1 MARKPVA
8 AMMVEEARRD
18 FDSILVVCDDGSAWV
33 SNDLTGDW
41 QERKPVP
48 GTARHNETDAGVQ
61 AERDKEAEKEV
72 AAAAK
77 RAAEQRDR
85 QRKR

>member
-18 FDSILVVCDDGSAWV
+18 FHSILVVCDDGSAWV
-33 SNDLTGDW
+33 STDLTGDW

-61 AERDKEAEKEV
+61 AERDTEAQKEL
-72 AAAAK
+72 AATAK
-77 RAAEQRDR
+77 RAAAQRDR

>member
-8 AMMVEEARRD
+8 AMMVEAARRD
-18 FDSILVVCDDGSAWV
+18 SSSILVVCDDGSVWV
-33 SNDLTGDW
+33 STDVTGDW

-48 GTARHNETDAGVQ
+48 GTARHNETDAGLQ
-61 AERDKEAEKEV
+61 AERDKEAQKEL
-72 AAAAK
+72 AATAK
-77 RAAEQRDR
+77 RAAAQRDR

>member
-18 FDSILVVCDDGSAWV
+18 SSSILVVCDDGSVWV
-33 SNDLTGDW
+33 STDLTGDW

-61 AERDKEAEKEV
+61 AERDKEAQKELT
-72 AAAAK
+72 ATAK